1 VVNIL
6 IDNLVDLKSELLSN
20 FSFLGSID
28 LAHEREEI
36 MSTLRTSIGNIQ
48 VMKSNILNDFLLFV
62 NITLRNRNIL
72 LSLKIIFGCVSIRT
86 TNTLYGSTSRFN
98 VNYITNCNLL
108 LLNVLINAWVELQ
121 LFLSLG
127 GLQAYDD

>member
-28 LAHEREEI
+28 LAHERKEI
-36 MSTLRTSIGNIQ
+36 MSTLRTSISNIQ

-62 NITLRNRNIL
+62 NITFRDGNIF
-72 LSLKIIFGCVSIRT
+72 LSLKIILGGVSVRT
-86 TNTLYGSTSRFN
+86 TDTLDSSTCCFN
-98 VNYITNCNLL
+98 VNYITNCNLFL
-108 LLNVLINAWVELQ
+108 LDILVNARVELQ
-121 LFLSLG
+121 LLLSFS
-127 GLQAYDD
+127 GLQADNN